1 MEFGMTQ
8 KHSIRPF
15 SGQVIKLGDD
25 IDTDLIYPGQYVPLA
40 DPEQWALHALEG
52 VDPKYPE
59 AIIPGQIIV
68 AGRNFGCGSSRSQ
81 AVSCLKLAG
90 IAAVVAAS
98 FARIFFRNSIN
109 QGFLVVECPQASQ
122 AVQDGETL
130 ELDFAAGRL
139 SAPAG
144 EFSFK
149 PLPEHLMAIIAAGGL
164 VPYTKKLLHEKR
176 A

>member
-1 MEFGMTQ
+1 MTQ
-8 KHSIRPF
+8 DHSIRPI

-40 DPEQWALHALEG
+40 DPEQWGLHALEG

-81 AVSCLKLAG
+81 AVSCLKMAG

-109 QGFLVVECPQASQ
+109 QGFPVVECPEASL
-122 AVQDGETL
+122 AVKDGETL
-130 ELDFAAGRL
+130 HLDYAAGRL

-149 PLPEHLMAIIAAGGL
+149 PLPEHLMGIIAAGGL
-164 VPYTKKLLHEKR
+164 VPFTKKLLQEKR